1 METSCCDCDCFI
13 LDAVLDAVLDAALGV
28 ALPLIVAFK
37 VIEAPES
44 SVVQEC
50 KQGKAVPQK

>member
-1 METSCCDCDCFI
+1 METSCCDCDCF
-13 LDAVLDAVLDAALGV
+13 VLDAVLDAALGV